1 VPLEAD
7 DFIGGGLRRI
17 AHPDPDQ
24 FVTLDHRIAQHASAL
39 RYDFLSGDFGTL
51 ALGVEQH
58 AMIRATQAVTFP
70 STRVQRR
77 ATVTT
82 AILKR
87 NDPAIRCAIEND
99 RLAEQ
104 RSLKDIVG

>member
-1 VPLEAD
+1 
-7 DFIGGGLRRI
+7 
-17 AHPDPDQ
+17 
-24 FVTLDHRIAQHASAL
+24 
-39 RYDFLSGDFGTL
+39 
-51 ALGVEQH
+51 
-58 AMIRATQAVTFP
+58 
-70 STRVQRR
+70 VQRR